1 MSQAPKHPGTIVY
14 VDGAT
19 QKETDRQSIDKVPES
34 LRFAPTEEGGLVPVV
49 KVVAHT
55 EGERRI
61 IREYGPAG
69 ELLRSTVQVKQR

>member
-19 QKETDRQSIDKVPES
+19 QKETGRVSIDTVPES
-34 LRFAPTEEGGLVPVV
+34 LRFAPTADGLVPVV

-55 EGERRI
+55 EGNRRT

-69 ELLRSTVQVKQR
+69 ELLRSTVQVKPG